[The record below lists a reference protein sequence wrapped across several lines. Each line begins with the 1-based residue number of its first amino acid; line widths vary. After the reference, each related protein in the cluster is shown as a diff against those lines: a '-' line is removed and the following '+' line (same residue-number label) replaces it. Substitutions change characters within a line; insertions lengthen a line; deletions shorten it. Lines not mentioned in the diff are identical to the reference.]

1 MKEEEKKPISSTSD
15 DKIIRFFSL
24 VIIVAVVI
32 ADYLGYE
39 SKYSD
44 YVVGVCATFYLLGR
58 KGLIIL
64 FGKKIGYDAKELD
77 DLLN

>member
-1 MKEEEKKPISSTSD
+1 MNEKKENKTSSVSD
-15 DKIIRFFSL
+15 DKFIRFLSL

-32 ADYLGYE
+32 ADYLGYT

>member
-1 MKEEEKKPISSTSD
+1 MKEKEEKKHSSGSD
-15 DKIIRFFSL
+15 DRFIRFLSL
-24 VIIVAVVI
+24 IVLIAVII
-32 ADYLGYE
+32 ADYLGYA
-39 SKYSD
+39 SHYSD

-64 FGKKIGYDAKELD
+64 FGKKMGYETKEIE